1 MATSK
6 VRRVPL
12 TPGAVCV
19 LVVALMVPQG
29 SRAQQNCDAVY
40 RSGSRLVIPAGAQC
54 HLPPGHYTYTSLQVN
69 GTLLARTSGS
79 SGVTLTADWMTV
91 SPAGR
96 VRSDG
101 QGPGPGEGAGAGS
114 TDGSGGAHG
123 GRGGQPGGSFLT
135 SSQSRPHGSLQS
147 PVTSGGGGGGQ
158 QSCGGAGGGVL
169 RLTLAASLRVD
180 GVISV
185 EGGGGGQ
192 GGCGGGAGGSVH
204 VTTSLLQGAGLVLAA
219 GGRGGSGG
227 SGRGGGGGGGRITFT
242 YNVTRFTGHVLAHGG
257 LGGGMEVLI
266 PSLGQ
271 AVSSAQS
278 GHSNGLLDPS
288 RYPSRSWRPASSPTP
303 HYLELRPPAQQGYYV
318 TGLETRGGVTSTDYV
333 TKYSLHVYDD
343 TLKNWRI
350 MLDSDYTEEIPGN
363 TDQSGMVRRRLVHP
377 VLTSK
382 VRIYPLTWT
391 GAVALTARLYGYRAG
406 GGGDS
411 VTVAMVGCVQ
421 VGRAGGGDSVTVAMV
436 GCVQVGGDSVTVAMV
451 GCVQMG
457 GDSVTDAMVGWGG
470 DSATVAMVGCVQV
483 GWGQCYCCYGGVCA
497 GGAGGAGT
505 VFWAQQ
511 GSAAVG
517 RLRLDN
523 LAQRAELRVTDSDID
538 LNRTGAATWLLDTTS
553 DLDVITLRNSAIL
566 YMDINVAVSD
576 VDTDDTSLVY
586 VSRGRSLRVGN
597 GFDGNKFVAA
607 SAILQ
612 LARDSE
618 VTLDKWSYVMG
629 TLHLQGDTKLTVGGN
644 MTLRPQP
651 LTLDSL
657 TLTQGST
664 LHVQNTSLF
673 PLTLSSLTLNGNF
686 TASTVHLSALTA
698 FTTGPRSNV
707 SFDPVPPSLGGRV
720 TIEGVVHLHSPVS
733 FSNCSA
739 LTIGGALTWSGND
752 SVTLDCSTVTVTG
765 RLTPTHSPLVWG
777 RNVRHTVVGA
787 GGRLVFRAG
796 GPLLT
801 HSLTVGGL
809 LEVRNKVTL
818 QSPVQGLSKMTAL
831 TIQGP
836 GGKVVLDSGSLPVV
850 GEGAALPAVN
860 HSRIFVDVL
869 TVGGLF
875 QAGRLMFGERV
886 TNVTVASGGNFT
898 LDPANALHVD
908 YLTCHGVLTSL
919 TPLEVRGHSVIRT
932 RALHVGENGTLTLDA
947 TAQARGNYSG
957 VSALVAEVV
966 RVEGVLSAGRLTN
979 HLPPLQ
985 HGWNHLQVG
994 PKGRLTFRPTDTLYL
1009 GYVEVAGLLES
1020 PTPLTIRPP
1029 PSYDVSANRV
1039 VVAAG
1044 GTVKLGTS
1052 LPSPLSNLIHCG
1064 RLHIHPGGTM
1074 DVGYQRPTPGG
1085 QTVSPASVLT
1095 VREVVVGGTLRGDV
1109 VRVVADDV
1117 SVGGQM
1123 TAVGGGHLTNKGP
1136 GASGASHGGRGGRGS
1151 TSSPF
1156 TLAPLPYGTIFQADQ
1171 AGSGGGGTS
1180 VSGGGGGR
1188 GGGVIHLVIAG
1199 NLVVNGAVRV
1209 DGLDATVRPCW
1220 RLFVGLCV
1228 VYYRCLTH
1236 TSFPFIRHVLLT
1248 HTSFPFIRHDLL
1260 THTSIPF
1267 IRHDLLTHT
1276 SFPFIR
1282 HDLLTHT
1289 SFPFIRHVL
1298 LTHTSFPFIRY
1309 DLLTH
1314 TSFPSIRHD
1323 LLTHTSFPSIRHDLL
1338 IHTSFPFIRHDL
1350 LIHTSFPFI
1359 RHDLLIHTSFPFIR
1373 HDLLIHT
1380 SFPSIRHDMLIHTS
1394 FPFIRHDLLTH
1405 TSFPFI
1411 RHDLLTHTSFPFIRH
1426 DLLTHTL
1433 FPSIRHDL
1441 LTHTSFPSIRH
1452 DLLTHT
1458 SFPFIRHDLLTHTS
1472 FPSIRHDL
1480 LIHTSFPFIRHDL
1493 LIHTS
1498 FPFIRH
1504 DLLTHTSFPFIRH
1517 DLLTHTSFQFICHD
1531 LLTHTSLP
1539 FIHHELLTH
1548 TSFPFI
1554 RHDLLPHT
1562 SFPFIRHDLLTH
1574 TSFPFIRHDLLT
1586 HTSFPFI
1593 RHDLLTHTSFPFIRH
1608 DLLTHTSFPFIR
1620 HDLLTHTSFP
1630 FIRHDLL
1637 THTSFPSICHDLL
1650 THTSFPSIRHDLLTH
1665 TSFPSIRH
1673 DMLTHTSFPSIR
1685 HDLLTHTSF
1694 PFIRHDLLIH
1704 TSFPSICH
1712 DLLTHTSFPFIRHDL
1727 LIHTSFPFIR
1737 YDLLTHTSFPF
1748 IRHDLLIHTSFPFI
1762 RHDLLTHTSF
1772 PFIRH
1777 DLLIHTSFPFIR
1789 HDLLTHTSFPSI
1801 RHDLLTHTSFPFIR
1815 HDLLTHT
1822 SFPFIRHDLLI
1833 HTSFPFIRHDL
1844 LTHTSFPFI
1853 RHDLLIHTSFPF
1865 IRHDLL
1871 THTSFPFIRHDLLI
1885 HTSFPFIRHDLL
1897 IHTSFPFIRHD
1908 LLTHTSF
1915 PFIRHDLLIH
1925 TSFPFIRHDLL
1936 THTSFPFIRH
1946 DLLTHTS
1953 FPFIRHDLLTHTSF
1967 PFIRHDL
1974 LTHTSFPSIR
1984 HELLIDTSFPFIRHD
1999 LLIHT
2004 PFPFIRHVLL
2014 VSLSLSDPHVVPQAT
2029 HGGGGSGGSVRVR
2042 CSTFSGSGSIS
2053 SNGGGGLGGGGGG
2066 AGGRVLVNFT
2076 TGSFRSGHVAAHG
2089 GSGAEPGGPG
2099 LIYLH
2104 GDNIRNLRVDNRCQ
2118 QPQVTEHGGTWAD
2131 EASYLAYLATGAIA
2145 YLLPPAPHFTY
2156 DFTIM
2161 EIYGA
2166 AHLALSGNHTKVRAV
2181 QIVGDDTGHLHV
2193 PPGNT
2198 LDWTQ
2203 ESMYQRANMT
2213 WQLFLYRGAEL
2224 ILPPAPVEIRA
2235 PLIHPAPCPTPLL
2248 RPSVLRVW
2256 GTLTGH
2262 RARLLIGS
2270 GQTISMELSAPRH
2283 LTFSSVTVQDGA
2295 HWTFASHH
2303 GNASDRWLVT
2313 VRG

>member
-1 MATSK
+1 M
-6 VRRVPL
+6 
-12 TPGAVCV
+12 TP
-19 LVVALMVPQG
+19 
-29 SRAQQNCDAVY
+29 
-40 RSGSRLVIPAGAQC
+40 
-54 HLPPGHYTYTSLQVN
+54 
-69 GTLLARTSGS
+69 
-79 SGVTLTADWMTV
+79 
-91 SPAGR
+91 
-96 VRSDG
+96 
-101 QGPGPGEGAGAGS
+101 
-114 TDGSGGAHG
+114 
-123 GRGGQPGGSFLT
+123 
-135 SSQSRPHGSLQS
+135 
-147 PVTSGGGGGGQ
+147 
-158 QSCGGAGGGVL
+158 
-169 RLTLAASLRVD
+169 
-180 GVISV
+180 
-185 EGGGGGQ
+185 
-192 GGCGGGAGGSVH
+192 
-204 VTTSLLQGAGLVLAA
+204 
-219 GGRGGSGG
+219 
-227 SGRGGGGGGGRITFT
+227 
-242 YNVTRFTGHVLAHGG
+242 
-257 LGGGMEVLI
+257 
-266 PSLGQ
+266 
-271 AVSSAQS
+271 
-278 GHSNGLLDPS
+278 
-288 RYPSRSWRPASSPTP
+288 
-303 HYLELRPPAQQGYYV
+303 
-318 TGLETRGGVTSTDYV
+318 
-333 TKYSLHVYDD
+333 
-343 TLKNWRI
+343 
-350 MLDSDYTEEIPGN
+350 
-363 TDQSGMVRRRLVHP
+363 
-377 VLTSK
+377 
-382 VRIYPLTWT
+382 
-391 GAVALTARLYGYRAG
+391 
-406 GGGDS
+406 
-411 VTVAMVGCVQ
+411 
-421 VGRAGGGDSVTVAMV
+421 
-436 GCVQVGGDSVTVAMV
+436 
-451 GCVQMG
+451 
-457 GDSVTDAMVGWGG
+457 
-470 DSATVAMVGCVQV
+470 
-483 GWGQCYCCYGGVCA
+483 
-497 GGAGGAGT
+497 
-505 VFWAQQ
+505 
-511 GSAAVG
+511 
-517 RLRLDN
+517 
-523 LAQRAELRVTDSDID
+523 
-538 LNRTGAATWLLDTTS
+538 GAATWLLDTTS

-1136 GASGASHGGRGGRGS
+1136 GAGVPSSTGASGASHGGRGGRGS

-1209 DGLDATVRPCW
+1209 DGLDAT
-1220 RLFVGLCV
+1220 
-1228 VYYRCLTH
+1228 
-1236 TSFPFIRHVLLT
+1236 
-1248 HTSFPFIRHDLL
+1248 
-1260 THTSIPF
+1260 
-1267 IRHDLLTHT
+1267 
-1276 SFPFIR
+1276 
-1282 HDLLTHT
+1282 
-1289 SFPFIRHVL
+1289 
-1298 LTHTSFPFIRY
+1298 
-1309 DLLTH
+1309 
-1314 TSFPSIRHD
+1314 
-1323 LLTHTSFPSIRHDLL
+1323 
-1338 IHTSFPFIRHDL
+1338 
-1350 LIHTSFPFI
+1350 
-1359 RHDLLIHTSFPFIR
+1359 
-1373 HDLLIHT
+1373 
-1380 SFPSIRHDMLIHTS
+1380 LIHTS

-1531 LLTHTSLP
+1531 LLTHTSFP

-1953 FPFIRHDLLTHTSF
+1953 FPFIRHDLLIHTSF